1 MTISNDITIKQ
12 KTMDKKINLTKQITE
27 TQFDNGYWFTDEI
40 KALAKGIG
48 IPNSTKLRKDELE
61 KLIKI
66 FLRTGKV
73 KSSDRKNIQ
82 KSGIKDIEKGLDN
95 SLQIINYTSN
105 KQTQNFIVGE
115 ALKIV
120 PDLKVKSGVW
130 YRLNRW
136 RDEQMTKEILI
147 VYGDL
152 IQQFIK
158 LNQTES
164 SFQKIPVGRYIN
176 FVADYLAYEKN
187 STREQAISE
196 WKKLKKLDIPKDYKS
211 WGKYIVEQK
220 SPNR

>member
-1 MTISNDITIKQ
+1 
-12 KTMDKKINLTKQITE
+12 MDKKINLTKQITE